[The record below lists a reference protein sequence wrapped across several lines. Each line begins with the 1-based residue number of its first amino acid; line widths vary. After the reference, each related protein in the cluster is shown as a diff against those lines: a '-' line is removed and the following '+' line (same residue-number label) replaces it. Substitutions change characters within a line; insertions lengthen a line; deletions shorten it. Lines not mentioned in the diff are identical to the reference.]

1 MRKLFLAQIILTLL
15 LAFGWGVVNAKVIP
29 SVLYGGLACL
39 LPNIY
44 FAYRFFSQKHTRRP
58 GKILLAFYLGE
69 FFKMIVSSALIILAI
84 KYADAIIIP
93 TVLGYFV
100 ANLAFWMAPML
111 VLKRQAQQTQQMRSV

>member
-15 LAFGWGVVNAKVIP
+15 LAFVWGIADIKVVP
-29 SVLYGGLACL
+29 SVLYGGFACL

-44 FAYRFFSQKHTRRP
+44 FAYRFFSKKHTRGP

-69 FFKMIVSSALIILAI
+69 FFKMIVSAFLIILVI
-84 KYADAIIIP
+84 QYAHAIILP
-93 TVLGYFV
+93 TVVGYFV

-111 VLKRQAQQTQQMRSV
+111 VLKQQTQNTRPI